1 MENEKQRALPFDL
14 SKGFTAIPTA
24 VMRHYTYLPGFNG
37 NVVLVYGYIIAM
49 YNPQYGYA
57 FPTHDQIGLALNM
70 SRKTVGKH
78 INVLEDAEL
87 IEVSKRGGSTNDTYT
102 LLKPI
107 EDEREFYSRFPQALE
122 KRQKAEVTTGKDVKE
137 RYERKARYVDS
148 KDSSDDIIAYL

>member
-14 SKGFTAIPTA
+14 SKGFTAIPKA

-37 NVVLVYGYIIAM
+37 NVVLVYGYIITM
-49 YNPQYGYA
+49 YNPQYGYV

-78 INVLEDAEL
+78 LNVLEDAEL
-87 IEVSKRGGSTNDTYT
+87 IKVSKRGGSTNDTYT

-107 EDEREFYSRFPQALE
+107 EDERAFYSRFPQAWE
-122 KRQKAEVTTGKDVKE
+122 KRKKVEATTGKDVV
-137 RYERKARYVDS
+137 RYERKARYEDS
-148 KDSSDDIIAYL
+148 KDSSDDILAYL

>member
-57 FPTHDQIGLALNM
+57 FPTHDQVGLALNM

-78 INVLEDAEL
+78 INVLEEAGI

-107 EDEREFYSRFPQALE
+107 EDECEFYSRFPQALE
-122 KRQKAEVTTGKDVKE
+122 KRRKAEVTTGKDVKG
-137 RYERKARYVDS
+137 RYERKARYEES
-148 KDSSDDIIAYL
+148 KDNSEEIIAYL